1 MHKGIEQCLRKY
13 NSLVGTKFNN
23 LTILGIHSKDN
34 AGHYKLICKCDCGNI
49 KNIRADRVI
58 NGVTKTCGCKN
69 LNYDCN
75 LNGLSRKFPA
85 LYSCWNTIRHRC
97 YNPKNEKYK
106 YYGARGIAI
115 CEEWRKSFKPF
126 FEWAMANNYRKG
138 LSIDRID
145 VNGNYEPSNCR
156 WVNNLVQARNKTN
169 NKMVTYNGIT
179 KCLVQWCEDL
189 NTPYN
194 TIRAR
199 IRLGWDI
206 AKAFETPV
214 NKIKKK

>member
-1 MHKGIEQCLRKY
+1 
-13 NSLVGTKFNN
+13 
-23 LTILGIHSKDN
+23 
-34 AGHYKLICKCDCGNI
+34 
-49 KNIRADRVI
+49 
-58 NGVTKTCGCKN
+58 
-69 LNYDCN
+69 
-75 LNGLSRKFPA
+75 
-85 LYSCWNTIRHRC
+85 
-97 YNPKNEKYK
+97 
-106 YYGARGIAI
+106 
-115 CEEWRKSFKPF
+115 
-126 FEWAMANNYRKG
+126 MANNYRKG

-189 NTPYN
+189 NISYN